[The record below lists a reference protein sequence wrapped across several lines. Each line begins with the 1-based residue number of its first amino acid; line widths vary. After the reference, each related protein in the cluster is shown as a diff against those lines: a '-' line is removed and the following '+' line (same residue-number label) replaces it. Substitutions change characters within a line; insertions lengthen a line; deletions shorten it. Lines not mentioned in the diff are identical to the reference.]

1 MQKWH
6 FKISGKIL
14 IEGMEDV
21 TMNIH
26 PENIRDIIR
35 VSDYLDE
42 NMPKMM
48 MNLSIDKNLF
58 DIIAKN
64 AKTARMYLKIDKFD
78 KQSDS
83 DTPVLEPYIEDEF
96 SIFVS
101 TDINYN
107 KEVDYKEAEVLGT
120 KLRED
125 VYKTVN
131 IGLMPKAAINAN
143 KVVAN
148 GVAHQ
153 SSMMGIVASYMKDL
167 HLLIEEFKYNPIK
180 EQLMIAPQETLV
192 QTVKY
197 LNGINVF
204 YDTKYLFFIDEP
216 YCTYLISRSGDGIEK
231 VDDIYP
237 DVFINIHQTDDKGAV
252 VPGMMVDP
260 EKRQFYIDFNV
271 LDSKYTIDHDTAKVL
286 DKHKDIIN
294 PSKENVQSSLSSI
307 MDAAQTIKNTMSTL
321 ESVGKQFVST
331 IKNAPTRLFDL
342 HSDMNYRLLDE
353 INPRIPE
360 MHNSASKAISIINSI
375 PDKITVDSGGEN
387 TSPTTIELFPPGGK
401 SKVVEDIRSEES
413 NMDKNHEATT
423 KLNQDFKKMTESSS
437 KLIYDAQR
445 VNNYMGAVT
454 YVNAQDAV
462 KSTQK
467 FIGKLGKFDKS
478 VISDA
483 KSLIED
489 CRHFPKDMSKNSNNI
504 YTLVKQTRESLEAKG
519 KDSSEVSDK
528 VKELK
533 AVEDEL
539 GGLNSQIQTHS
550 GYIDGTIGSYL
561 KIPPQVSG
569 LLNSKVLPMSNQ
581 IGNIANINI
590 KAKFKSITTDMRTL
604 GQTAMNAIHKMKNV
618 GKNINLSFNYSDL
631 NALKQDI
638 NSISDLTGIGKLGTS
653 SFESKLN
660 LGGIFGNTQE
670 GTKIMRMMNDNVNMV
685 KSIHSEMENMVNQLS
700 INKYDLDPSVFTPN
714 KKYTIRNYHGHTE
727 KDGIFLLNRKT
738 EIYVREDDTF
748 TCNTMLDFCRVL
760 SKASA
765 DNGSASASNAQ
776 NQENNVTATSK
787 AQETFVKNKGL
798 EAKGRF
804 EVDKTVSKNR
814 YGGRAVIDKALNP
827 TGILGNNSSKFGKIL
842 GTTSLSDILS
852 KVGGR
857 R

>member
-1 MQKWH
+1 M
-6 FKISGKIL
+6 
-14 IEGMEDV
+14 
-21 TMNIH
+21 
-26 PENIRDIIR
+26 
-35 VSDYLDE
+35 
-42 NMPKMM
+42 
-48 MNLSIDKNLF
+48 
-58 DIIAKN
+58 
-64 AKTARMYLKIDKFD
+64 
-78 KQSDS
+78 
-83 DTPVLEPYIEDEF
+83 
-96 SIFVS
+96 
-101 TDINYN
+101 
-107 KEVDYKEAEVLGT
+107 
-120 KLRED
+120 
-125 VYKTVN
+125 
-131 IGLMPKAAINAN
+131 
-143 KVVAN
+143 
-148 GVAHQ
+148 
-153 SSMMGIVASYMKDL
+153 
-167 HLLIEEFKYNPIK
+167 
-180 EQLMIAPQETLV
+180 
-192 QTVKY
+192 
-197 LNGINVF
+197 
-204 YDTKYLFFIDEP
+204 
-216 YCTYLISRSGDGIEK
+216 
-231 VDDIYP
+231 
-237 DVFINIHQTDDKGAV
+237 
-252 VPGMMVDP
+252 
-260 EKRQFYIDFNV
+260 
-271 LDSKYTIDHDTAKVL
+271 
-286 DKHKDIIN
+286 
-294 PSKENVQSSLSSI
+294 
-307 MDAAQTIKNTMSTL
+307 
-321 ESVGKQFVST
+321 
-331 IKNAPTRLFDL
+331 
-342 HSDMNYRLLDE
+342 
-353 INPRIPE
+353 
-360 MHNSASKAISIINSI
+360 
-375 PDKITVDSGGEN
+375 
-387 TSPTTIELFPPGGK
+387 
-401 SKVVEDIRSEES
+401 
-413 NMDKNHEATT
+413 
-423 KLNQDFKKMTESSS
+423 
-437 KLIYDAQR
+437 
-445 VNNYMGAVT
+445 
-454 YVNAQDAV
+454 
-462 KSTQK
+462 
-467 FIGKLGKFDKS
+467 
-478 VISDA
+478 
-483 KSLIED
+483 
-489 CRHFPKDMSKNSNNI
+489 
-504 YTLVKQTRESLEAKG
+504 
-519 KDSSEVSDK
+519 
-528 VKELK
+528 K

-653 SFESKLN
+653 SFESKLD
-660 LGGIFGNTQE
+660 LGALFGNTQE

-765 DNGSASASNAQ
+765 DNGSASASNTQ

-798 EAKGRF
+798 DAKGRF